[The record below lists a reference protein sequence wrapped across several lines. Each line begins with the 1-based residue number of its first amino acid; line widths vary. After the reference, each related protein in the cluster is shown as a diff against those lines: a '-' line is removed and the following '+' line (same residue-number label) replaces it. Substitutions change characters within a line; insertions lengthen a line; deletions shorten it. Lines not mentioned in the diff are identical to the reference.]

1 MKTSS
6 KLVTL
11 IKNGKSFL
19 ITGHINPE
27 GDSVG
32 STLALALGLKKMG
45 KKDVTVLSRDPV
57 PEVLRF
63 LPSAGLIRQKPPRK
77 EYDVLIIVD
86 CNMMG
91 RTGFDTLPAKR
102 VAIVDHHV
110 LPAGDARS
118 AFYKSVAAHVIDPH
132 AAAAGLLVYN
142 LLSDLKIAI
151 DKKIATNLYTALLV
165 DTGGFRYSNTSPEAL
180 RIACRLVEAGARP
193 WDIAKEVYESIS
205 YKSMSLLGRSLST
218 ISKKGDIAWMTSTQN
233 MFETTGTKAE
243 DAEDFVDYP
252 RKVRGAR
259 VAVYFRQDGK
269 NIFKLSLRSKDG
281 VDVQK
286 IAKRFG
292 GGGHKAA
299 AGCKVKGSLEE
310 VQKKVLKEVRKAL
323 KDADKH
329 PL

>member
-11 IKNGKSFL
+11 IKNGTSFL
-19 ITGHINPE
+19 IAGHINPE
-27 GDSVG
+27 GDSIG

-45 KKDVTVLSRDPV
+45 KKTVTVLSRDPV

-63 LPSAGLIRQKPPRK
+63 LPSAGLIRQKPPRR

-86 CNMMG
+86 CNMME
-91 RTGFDTLPAKR
+91 RTGFNALPSKR
-102 VAIVDHHV
+102 VAIIDHHV
-110 LPAGDARS
+110 LPAGEARS

-132 AAAAGLLVYN
+132 AAAAGVLVYN

-151 DKKIATNLYTALLV
+151 DKRIATNLYTALLV

-193 WDIAKEVYESIS
+193 WDIAKEVYESVP

-233 MFETTGTKAE
+233 MFKATGTKAE

-252 RKVRGAR
+252 RKVKGAR

-269 NIFKLSLRSKDG
+269 NTFKLSLRSKDG

-299 AGCKVKGSLEE
+299 AGC
-310 VQKKVLKEVRKAL
+310 
-323 KDADKH
+323 
-329 PL
+329 